1 MPTAVVANSMGT
13 PQPDN
18 GSEPL
23 VQKPGQ
29 KGQKPG
35 VPAGKSGGEINLSRA
50 EAAALLVFE
59 TEDEK
64 GSMKRAQEWSACS
77 RCRLCLLRRL
87 SATPPARRRQRWT
100 SISKS
105 WSGGGRTI
113 FGFRSAATFAGGVR
127 WRASDSHLVWCRDD
141 QTTIPALDVLDLKE
155 RCDSLEQ
162 RRPPGLRKPNQQKA
176 VMRARCVLPNVREVQ
191 VLRDEEAMSCLSGL
205 PHDGVVFSG
214 DALSWHGVNIVPEI
228 GQN

>member
-18 GSEPL
+18 GSEPI

-35 VPAGKSGGEINLSRA
+35 VPAGKSGGEITLSRA

-162 RRPPGLRKPNQQKA
+162 RRPPGLRKPNQQTTVPRSA
-176 VMRARCVLPNVREVQ
+176 RTDTSRVGRFSSSLILIARGLRRRADPLAQMPPRRRWPRG
-191 VLRDEEAMSCLSGL
+191 RPGL
-205 PHDGVVFSG
+205 
-214 DALSWHGVNIVPEI
+214 
-228 GQN
+228 

>member
-18 GSEPL
+18 GSEPI

-64 GSMKRAQEWSACS
+64 GSMKRAQEESG
-77 RCRLCLLRRL
+77 LNEDQITMLRNR
-87 SATPPARRRQRWT
+87 ADRARRAGYTLR
-100 SISKS
+100 
-105 WSGGGRTI
+105 
-113 FGFRSAATFAGGVR
+113 AA
-127 WRASDSHLVWCRDD
+127 
-141 QTTIPALDVLDLKE
+141 Q
-155 RCDSLEQ
+155 
-162 RRPPGLRKPNQQKA
+162 
-176 VMRARCVLPNVREVQ
+176 
-191 VLRDEEAMSCLSGL
+191 
-205 PHDGVVFSG
+205 VVFKPLNHPEEQ
-214 DALSWHGVNIVPEI
+214 DQHGLI
-228 GQN
+228 GEQSSPKKPAKNKAS